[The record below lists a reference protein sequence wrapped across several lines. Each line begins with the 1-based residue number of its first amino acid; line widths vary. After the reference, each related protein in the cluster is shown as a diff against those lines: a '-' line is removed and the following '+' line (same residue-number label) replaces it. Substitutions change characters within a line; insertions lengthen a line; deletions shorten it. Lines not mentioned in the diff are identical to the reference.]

1 MKGMNITRMKGNE
14 AGSVLRVG
22 KVTEYD
28 AATQRAR
35 VNFPELRII
44 SHWLP
49 VIAMNTLKTHD
60 THYLDAGEHVVCLMN
75 GTGTESGYVLGA
87 IYDDKNKP
95 QECGQD
101 IRSVK
106 FDDDTTMTYDRGSHK
121 LFINVQGD
129 IEIVAKGHMQLTAE
143 RIDLN

>member
-1 MKGMNITRMKGNE
+1 M
-14 AGSVLRVG
+14 RVG

-28 AATQRAR
+28 AAAQRAR
-35 VNFPELRII
+35 VNFPDMGII

-49 VIAMNTLKTHD
+49 VINMNSLKTHD
-60 THYLDAGEHVVCLMN
+60 THYLDAGEHVVCIMN

-101 IRSVK
+101 IRNVRY
-106 FDDDTTMTYDRGSHK
+106 DDGTMISYDRGNHK
-121 LFINVQGD
+121 LMIDVAGD
-129 IEIVAKGHMQLTAE
+129 IEMTASGNIKLTAG